1 MIDDNYEDD
10 GGMEDQYAN
19 EIIRYK
25 YLPALKEDKALE
37 ILGRNLQ
44 EDEQTNTQL
53 VEQSQVVV
61 SDVTPVKIVN
71 NRPVDEGAMN
81 CREDD

>member
-37 ILGRNLQ
+37 ILGRKL
-44 EDEQTNTQL
+44 
-53 VEQSQVVV
+53 
-61 SDVTPVKIVN
+61 
-71 NRPVDEGAMN
+71 
-81 CREDD
+81 